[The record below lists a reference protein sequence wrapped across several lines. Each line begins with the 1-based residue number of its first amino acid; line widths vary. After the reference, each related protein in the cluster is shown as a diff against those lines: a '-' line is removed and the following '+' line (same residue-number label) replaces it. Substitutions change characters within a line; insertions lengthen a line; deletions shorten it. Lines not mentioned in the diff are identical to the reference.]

1 MQKTTWLRG
10 IEVCRSLQHLATSW
24 HINSC
29 ESWEHLWLLALQQ
42 EHPRPLVEP
51 WPSQN
56 MSFGKYW
63 KISNVA
69 ETMLKLAIYGNAW
82 KCLEMPWNSEMP
94 WFFAIV
100 LVCVAHVVSA
110 HSTSH
115 NSCLACLAD
124 FFQQFLYLLWVV
136 GSGESQRVTKDSG
149 VFRHSHFQWLSN
161 PILSQLSHAKSRSD
175 AKSC

>member
-1 MQKTTWLRG
+1 MQRLRDSV
-10 IEVCRSLQHLATSW
+10 ELK
-24 HINSC
+24 
-29 ESWEHLWLLALQQ
+29 
-42 EHPRPLVEP
+42 LVEACNILRHHDTSTP
-51 WPSQN
+51 RKLRALVTVSASTGTSTASCWALA
-56 MSFGKYW
+56 FAKYELW
-63 KISNVA
+63 KILENIECCWNNA
-69 ETMLKLAIYGNAW
+69 ETGYIW
-82 KCLEMPWNSEMP
+82 KCMEMPWNAVKLRNAMV
-94 WFFAIV
+94 FAIV